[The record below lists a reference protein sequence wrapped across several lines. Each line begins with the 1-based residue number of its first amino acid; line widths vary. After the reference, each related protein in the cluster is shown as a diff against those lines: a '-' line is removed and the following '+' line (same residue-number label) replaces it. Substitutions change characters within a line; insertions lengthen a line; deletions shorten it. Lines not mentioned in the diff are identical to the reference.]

1 MHTGRIAAPGVRFA
15 ADRPEGTGAPVAADQ
30 TDSHPILMRPMRIS
44 GERFTRPG
52 ILCITRGAR
61 RQAPTTTTPYRTV
74 YR

>member
-15 ADRPEGTGAPVAADQ
+15 ADRPEWTGAPVGADQ

-44 GERFTRPG
+44 GEEFARRG
-52 ILCITRGAR
+52 ILCIARGAR
-61 RQAPTTTTPYRTV
+61 ERAPATTTPYRTV